1 MKIDRSKLKKYL
13 PEPPADCKLFIDK
26 LKSCDRKELHDLL
39 KPITIWHIGKC
50 ELYHW
55 IDALD
60 LFDSILEEACIK
72 TGTWMLN
79 CDKPENGELK
89 ILVLDILHF
98 TALLIEHSYSRH
110 LYNSIEYLIMLLQSS
125 DVHIVL
131 GVLSLLY
138 VFSKRSNFITRLQI
152 DKKQALIGRLIF
164 LAETWGGR
172 ENGFDLARCCSVRNP
187 SDFPEHATNLHF
199 AYTVPSESTSNS
211 GPTLQISK
219 QIDIPNVHSAGIN
232 AAAVMEMVLAEHP
245 LPEDKQIKL
254 FTHLRLAYAFPSF
267 DQRLLCIQA
276 RLQALSILIYSSGM
290 QEANNVLYDGL
301 IEELVE
307 VLNVRDPTLTDIK
320 ASALK
325 TLTSIIH
332 LERTTKHPPRLQ
344 EIIETTQANSYHG
357 FLPALVRQCIDK
369 LTDDSNER
377 FPQSLSTALFS
388 FLYHLASYETGGD
401 ALVNCGIMQSLIKV
415 VNYYDESQDF
425 IMFVTRAV
433 RVIDLITSL
442 DITSFQTNNGL
453 QAFINRL
460 EHEITQ
466 CRKEQPFIIRIP
478 KRTQGTPT
486 TNLDTHP
493 PLSPSARSDISGEH
507 PTLTATTPSH
517 VSRDMDTSELLD
529 ENHELMPNSPVPG
542 LTCYHQRA
550 ALLKSILNYLKRAFT
565 EPTMADTTRHIMDG
579 SLPNSLKHIISNAE
593 YYGPSLFHLATDV
606 VTSFI
611 FQEPSQ
617 LSSLQDNGLTD
628 VLMHALLKKDV
639 PAARDVLASLPNIF
653 SALCL
658 NTRGLENFME
668 YKPFDKLFCV
678 LLSPEYL
685 PAMRRRRG
693 NDTLYGTASSLGN
706 AVDELMR
713 HQVSL
718 RTEAMKSI
726 ITLLEQLVELGNNP
740 KYCCQKPHSSS
751 SSTTTTKLTDTIRT
765 QHRTVRTT
773 NATNT
778 NTGGNDRNSSD
789 DEYDDDEATNDEAP
803 LANRS
808 VQSQQQQPPL
818 TTTATTT
825 TAATTETTTNIP
837 IVLNQTLLSE
847 KKSEDETAP
856 IAVPLLDYITNIM
869 RFVEGVIS
877 NNTTDDHGK
886 EFVKLGG
893 LKPLLDILQMKNLP
907 IDFPSSPA
915 CQCVAALCKSTLTL
929 LVKDNKL
936 IEMVITNLDTILNSL
951 TDFYSNRTYDGSLL
965 IEELACAV
973 SSSTTVSIDPMDA
986 INQSSLTPILHQLSI
1001 VHSHISLL
1009 ISLCKITQNEVR
1021 SILISFW
1028 GTETGIRVLKN
1039 LNKLCLTLIWE
1050 SSILLS
1056 LCSSDTNIID
1066 QQFNKNDLLKLF
1078 PLINDLTNTISPLQN
1093 VSTQLNDLTTNE
1105 ITRTFD
1111 IDEIM
1116 SMDTSDFTKLKLKLS
1131 FNIQQRIK
1139 TIKPLLCVSSKLG
1152 RALSELYNLLVKQC
1166 STSQLRHARRFNQ
1179 PPTPYI
1185 PTAAAKLVAS
1195 TLTEV
1200 LRDGF
1205 LFHLPGNVNLSES
1218 QIEKFRLTFF
1228 VCTIG
1233 FATPML
1239 FDERRRPYMLML
1251 QQFELSKAQDALFS
1265 SLEWTLD
1272 LINRQSLTTDDQQ
1285 TSSQTNNTYDAS
1297 PTEFLNSAL
1306 MLILRLVNVKSILDS
1321 PHSIPKKPQTERSY
1335 FIPFNP
1341 LHYLALTHKCAF
1353 HILTNSCSVLWDK
1366 PYLLKDHATKIIDSI
1381 LSIFCHILRGESQ
1394 IQKKLQEEEQQQ
1406 QQQQNLTTT
1415 AASTATSSSTV
1426 MPANDIT
1433 QQQSNT
1439 DTDLPGSSALIP
1451 NASTQLNEDLIQSIT
1466 MMGFSR
1472 EHAIEGL
1479 LQTNNNLE
1487 LAVDYCVN
1495 HPQAVTA
1502 PQTQTNLPDMDADMA
1517 RALLLSLGQDVD
1529 EASLANPI
1537 AALAA
1542 LSRENN
1548 NINEI
1553 TSALSSNLPTT
1564 TPTTNIDST
1573 VQNQTLVEN
1582 LNQQKSSPII
1592 ESLSKES
1599 VDRFTDSIM
1608 LKILDILPDT
1618 VYKMCEL
1625 VVTTMHRNGIT
1636 WRDHFLEIIANDIK
1650 TSYLYLI
1657 DLLDKNYLNQ
1667 QNDEQSILVFL
1678 NDHQNSVLFSRTL
1691 LMSLL
1696 FEEMPFPC
1704 ARIAEKFSLINYF
1717 CILIHRTT
1725 DYLIKFNEKKTPTW
1739 LSPVFIFIDLYEKVS
1754 LASKRR
1760 SIINQN
1766 YRNYNRVWQWFD
1778 ERAVKWN
1785 NYSLAHN
1792 KQIDDAYANGEPSCK
1807 IVIQRRNYLI
1817 QFNTM
1822 LQTNEDTHNKRPI
1835 MLTFTKPTPKTNT
1848 DSSTQVPP
1856 PPPPTSS
1863 SSSRIFS
1870 TSDTSDDDDDDDDHD
1885 HHHQQHGQGVAINS
1899 NDTKMETDQQQQQ
1912 QQPQENDITTISII
1926 ESLADDHALL
1936 LTSDCV
1942 YLIRMPVDPDAIHAL
1957 LRLILRLTRDYKYAR
1972 QFAQS
1977 GGIQAILS
1985 LTQASSFQGCAS
1997 LITLIF
2003 RHIMEDDSNLRLAME
2018 KAIRQALTGNHGV
2031 SIGVQPACPGSHELN
2046 VILRILGPAMTRAP
2060 DIFLDVASN
2069 VLQLLP
2075 PSASRLA
2082 GSLSRFTNPFLTE
2095 DDHHTQ
2101 TNLPMGP
2108 LILQARPATSQT
2120 TTSEQNSQI
2129 RTTRPITTTTTTTT
2143 TTDTVGELAERLLVD
2158 LLDFLLTNDDNN
2170 NNNNSKRLL
2179 SKSTVLRILAE
2190 LIRSYANVAKL
2201 VSTKTFQLQ
2210 DNQTCSALS
2219 YILDS
2224 LLPGTNNQQIDY
2236 DKDIPALCRLFLVA
2250 MAACNH
2256 CLESQMNLVNEV
2268 KMSLNKILILP
2279 ECDEKHMKLQALA
2292 NIINTMIES
2301 CPAPNT
2307 SAPQQGQH
2315 RMSQSIINNM
2325 IKIMYKRGLINDLA
2339 KMIHSIELSS
2349 PKLADTV
2356 NAVLKPMETLSRAI
2370 NYATSLHVQSGT
2382 RPHTT
2387 RHPTTATTNETN
2399 ATTTIPSSSSTTTD
2413 STVPI
2418 QEQTIIRNDEQSTT
2432 TTTTTTTIDSS
2443 RTTEQQQ
2450 QTSTDSTLVP
2460 IQNENR
2466 LSTDNTNLNNNN
2478 TSLNSANQ
2486 VQLSISQEEL
2496 LNATDMEPVAGL
2508 PQDVDIFERNIHGA
2522 ARLSTDEEDDDE
2534 DDEEVSIEDDDEDEN
2549 GPVGTINVQFDVTHA
2564 LDNTHDN
2571 ASSSSSTTTSAD
2583 HDDEE
2588 DAEETDSPDEDMDM
2602 ENGNGNDRE
2611 PQHRYSDDDE
2621 DITSEEEGDVRLTG
2635 PTSSGEQHDDE
2646 HDDDLDED
2654 SDNTESDETH
2664 TGDELDETEGPTIDI
2679 HIETASSQSTDENM
2693 TTNNERTDQTNEAG
2707 DNINADTANN
2717 NNNQE
2722 DDEEDED
2729 EEEEDEEEQDE
2740 DEDDF
2745 AEDDD
2750 AAAEDIEDMVER
2762 DMDAANAWQDDDDE
2776 EEDEDDEDES
2786 TEFEDDDGDIADYV
2800 TEMELDEEVLSEIRN
2815 NLMSPTDIDPILIS
2829 NLQGVRIRASGYPS
2843 FHGIN
2848 DTVDPALP
2856 PPPIS
2861 VPALH
2866 PLLVH
2871 HADNQLSSGAF
2882 SRFRQLGTTTTTT
2895 TAPNQA
2901 NINVLTTQAN
2911 PASTLT
2917 FGQQN
2922 GPTMLT
2928 GQTALTVQQQINQQA
2943 QRNRTTRT
2951 LFIPGGTTTF
2961 GRVAAGGFAEYLQ
2974 HANQLDVD
2982 PLTGSALTNNGNLP
2996 GTATARIL
3004 VGNGA
3009 DSDALR
3015 FLHDQM
3021 LMDIAPQANEGN
3033 ENIDGTKI
3041 YMIRTPLARWIE
3053 ESVVLDG
3060 PYVHDTVLALKSKIT
3075 EPLEKQYEAELQVV
3089 LAKKAKDD
3097 EERKKRSDEKARQ
3110 DAERAQAAAAAAVAA
3125 SAGSTSTTTNDQ
3137 QSTENTTTTTTTT
3150 TSEPL
3155 ISVTSFNDDVNLR
3168 QEETLLS
3175 PQLQRSAQLHAAAAA
3190 AAAAAAET
3198 NQDMNTTPIS
3208 STNDESTPMNLQP
3221 GGQATSDAGT
3231 SPLPTENMST
3241 DGQSPGQLATSP
3253 TTSMEINHPSPIRE
3267 NPIEQQQQEQVTIQ
3281 PETATTEQV
3290 SSSTT
3295 TEQLAATAT
3304 AASASAVTTAPPV
3317 EPEVEWTTL
3326 VIDGREFRVPRA
3338 LEIDPSFLAALPEE
3352 MRQEIL
3358 TDQVRNFEREEN
3370 QRRAQRAAAYAAA
3383 NPTANLN
3390 SQTIDGMNNENL
3402 SSRTNQTTSEAVI
3415 GEMLGEIN
3423 PEFISALPPEIREEL
3438 LAERR
3443 RTAATMAAMNG
3454 VNLPDSGPAEFLR
3467 TLQPHLRQQ
3476 VLADMDESQIG
3487 ALPEDIANEARALRA
3502 AMETQQQQYLR
3513 ERMVRNHHDMMNMLT
3528 NNTHHSTRP
3537 IRMYNFRALQEA
3549 RNNRTDRQPTNWYSL
3564 RTGANAG
3571 DLNSNTSTIGSR
3583 GRQLLDYE
3591 SICCLL
3597 ILLFIDDTRLNFAR
3611 LQKVLKNLCH
3621 HTQTR
3626 QWIIKALLSII
3637 NKSTGRTEYDG
3648 PLTSTPGA
3656 PTLLLKNPPINNQ
3669 IQTQITTT
3677 TTNTNNNGNEIQQI
3691 KNINPS
3697 WLTIN
3702 FESAFGART
3711 NVFKIQRIGHTKRHG
3726 SMQISVHAQACP
3738 IVCRQVLESLIIL
3751 AKNFPEQFLPLPINN
3766 TNESQ
3771 QQSAI
3776 VSSNE
3781 QTIKNTSPDKQLIA
3795 TPSKTSPNIRD
3806 LSFWELILKLD
3817 QSFNNRSNRSS
3828 TNPLQ
3833 NISSIVI
3840 TNTTAPTTATINVTT
3855 TNNNNNHQRTTL
3867 TLNINNN
3874 EIDFESSP
3882 LAALLLMLD
3891 HPILNKNN
3899 QLMDKLFKLLSIISQ
3914 SFQVHIITKK
3924 EVSPLP
3930 LATSTP
3936 MTTEPPNQPT
3946 TTTTTTAAPVP
3957 ATTTTNTIQQQTNNQ
3972 TLTTNTNNKLV
3983 VSDDQVVL
3991 GSHLDLVIKA
4001 LISKSCTED
4010 GLEFATILLLN
4021 ISKINQ
4027 ATRDKVLHLLLNGI
4041 RLLGKDV
4048 SEEIKQLHGEVQDYL
4063 SKNKSTTTTG
4073 NDDESSNTGIDESTK
4088 LFDSYKSIR
4097 SNTLTSTTVDPNA
4110 KQQDLQLPAMVMLTS
4125 KTANQQFLLR
4135 ILKVIIQLREATKK
4149 EQLDAQTHFESEL
4162 HTLTRR
4168 LDTLRQSLRSHIP
4181 TDNNNSQNEILQPI
4195 DDLSNRLE
4203 QMRTRLQTILN
4214 SNTIEQRQQLFS
4226 QRETINDIQDIY
4238 RLIRQLE
4245 SLIENF
4251 HEPTST
4257 STTTATA
4264 TTTTTTMTSRI
4275 NDVLQTIPPLFPQII
4290 EPMDIGQY
4298 LPTQQVKLS
4307 DLLNINQLWDSLSD
4321 CLLSLAKLP
4330 DPHAVL
4336 VLQPAVEAFFLVHAA
4351 DLDNENDKTNRK
4363 KKDRETRE
4371 ALSHL
4376 ECFGPAPTTTSDEQ
4390 SINETSTTTA
4400 TATATNDTSTPTL
4413 VLRTNSV
4420 QSISTNDLP
4429 LDAQKFVEF
4438 ARTHRTVLNQILRQ
4452 STQHLSEGPFHILTD
4467 YTSILD
4473 FDVKRKYFR
4482 HELDRLKEN
4491 IRGEDLAVHVRRNN
4505 VFEDS
4510 YRELS
4515 RRSPED
4521 WKHRFYIVFDG
4532 EEGQDAGGLL
4542 REWYSIIARSMF
4554 DPNYALFM
4562 INPGDRVTYM
4572 PNPLSHC
4579 NANHS
4584 QYFKFIGRIIAKAIF
4599 DNKCMDCYFTRS
4611 FYKHIL
4617 GIPVRY
4623 TDMESVDLQFYKNLV
4638 MLLENDIHQL
4648 GLDLTFSL
4656 DASEFGVN
4664 KVIELIT
4671 NGSTIVVTNE
4681 NKHEYVRLVCQEKMI
4696 GSIRQQINAFLEGFY
4711 TIIPKSLI
4719 SIFNEQE
4726 LELLISG
4733 LPDIDIEDLKAN
4745 TEYHKYRP
4753 NSLQVQWFW
4762 RALRSF
4768 DKEDLAKFLQFVT
4781 GTSKVPLQ
4789 GFAHLEGMN
4798 GAQKFQI
4805 HRDDRSTDR
4814 LPSAH
4819 TCFNQLD
4826 LPAYESYDKLR
4837 KMLLIAIRE
4846 CAGFGFA

>member
-26 LKSCDRKELHDLL
+26 LKSCDRKELHELL

-79 CDKPENGELK
+79 CDKPENAELK

-138 VFSKRSNFITRLQI
+138 VFSKRSNFITRLQH

-172 ENGFDLARCCSVRNP
+172 ENGFDLARCCSFRNP
-187 SDFPEHATNLHF
+187 ADFPEHATNLHF
-199 AYTVPSESTSNS
+199 AYTVSSEASSTN
-211 GPTLQISK
+211 GPTMQIPR
-219 QIDIPNVHSAGIN
+219 QIDIPNVHLAGPN
-232 AAAVMEMVLAEHP
+232 AAAVMELALAEHT

-254 FTHLRLAYAFPSF
+254 FTHLRLAYSFPSF
-267 DQRLLCIQA
+267 EQRLLCIQA
-276 RLQALSILIYSSGM
+276 RLQALSILVYSAAI
-290 QEANNVLYDGL
+290 QEASNVLYDGL

-344 EIIETTQANSYHG
+344 EIIEATQANSYHG
-357 FLPALVRQCIDK
+357 FLPVLVRQCIDK

-401 ALVNCGIMQSLIKV
+401 ALVNCGIMQSLVKV

-442 DITSFQTNNGL
+442 DMTSFQTNNGL

-466 CRKEQPFIIRIP
+466 CRKEQPFTIRIP
-478 KRTQGTPT
+478 KRNQGTPT
-486 TNLDTHP
+486 AHLDSHP
-493 PLSPSARSDISGEH
+493 PLSPGAQSDISGEH
-507 PTLTATTPSH
+507 PSVTTANTTANSTIH
-517 VSRDMDTSELLD
+517 LGKDMDTSEFF
-529 ENHELMPNSPVPG
+529 EEHQESIPQSPIPG

-550 ALLKSILNYLKRAFT
+550 ALLKSILNYLKKAIT

-606 VTSFI
+606 VTLFI

-639 PAARDVLASLPNIF
+639 PAARDVLSSLPTIF
-653 SALCL
+653 SSLCL

-668 YKPFDKLFCV
+668 YKPFDKLFRV

-693 NDTLYGTASSLGN
+693 TDTVYGTASNLGN

-726 ITLLEQLVELGNNP
+726 ITLLEQLVEIGNNP

-751 SSTTTTKLTDTIRT
+751 SSSTTSKLTDTIRT

-773 NATNT
+773 NTTNA
-778 NTGGNDRNSSD
+778 NTAGNDRNSSD

-808 VQSQQQQPPL
+808 APPQP
-818 TTTATTT
+818 TTTATTPRGSIITATAT
-825 TAATTETTTNIP
+825 TPTAAAAAATTTTSGVSTSPETIANVP

-847 KKSEDETAP
+847 NKSEDESVP
-856 IAVPLLDYITNIM
+856 IAVPLLDYITNVM

-893 LKPLLDILQMKNLP
+893 LKPLLDILQMRNLP
-907 IDFPSSPA
+907 IDFPSSQA

-936 IEMVITNLDTILNSL
+936 IEMVITNLDNILNSL
-951 TDFYSNRTYDGSLL
+951 TEFYSARTYDGSLL
-965 IEELACAV
+965 IEELARAV
-973 SSSTTVSIDPMDA
+973 SSSTPIDPIDA
-986 INQSSLTPILHQLSI
+986 INQSSLTPTLHRLSV

-1009 ISLCKITQNEVR
+1009 ISLCKISQTDVR
-1021 SILISFW
+1021 GILISFW
-1028 GTETGIRVLKN
+1028 GTETGLRVLRN

-1056 LCSSDTNIID
+1056 LCSSETNLID

-1078 PLINDLTNTISPLQN
+1078 PLINDLTNTISPLHN
-1093 VSTQLNDLTTNE
+1093 VSNQLNDLTTNE
-1105 ITRTFD
+1105 TARTFD
-1111 IDEIM
+1111 VDEII

-1131 FNIQQRIK
+1131 SNIQQRIK

-1152 RALSELYNLLVKQC
+1152 RALGELYNLLVRQC
-1166 STSQLRHARRFNQ
+1166 STSQMRHARRFNQ
-1179 PPTPYI
+1179 Q
-1185 PTAAAKLVAS
+1185 PTAYTPTASAKYVTS

-1205 LFHLPGNVNLSES
+1205 SFHLPANNNLSES

-1251 QQFELSKAQDALFS
+1251 QQFESSKAQEALFS
-1265 SLEWTLD
+1265 ALEWTLN
-1272 LINRQSLTTDDQQ
+1272 LINRQSQSTDDQQ
-1285 TSSQTNNTYDAS
+1285 LSQLNNSYDAS

-1306 MLILRLVNVKSILDS
+1306 MLILRLVNVKSILES
-1321 PHSIPKKPQTERSY
+1321 PYSIAKKSQLEGTHY
-1335 FIPFNP
+1335 TPFNP
-1341 LHYLALTHKCAF
+1341 LHYLAATHKSAF
-1353 HILTNSCSVLWDK
+1353 HILTNSYSVLWDK

-1394 IQKKLQEEEQQQ
+1394 IQKKLQDEEQLQQQ
-1406 QQQQNLTTT
+1406 QQQQQQPQPQQPNAVL
-1415 AASTATSSSTV
+1415 ASTSSS
-1426 MPANDIT
+1426 NDVN
-1433 QQQSNT
+1433 QQQPSSI
-1439 DTDLPGSSALIP
+1439 DADLAGSSGLQGN
-1451 NASTQLNEDLIQSIT
+1451 NATPLNEDYIQSIT
-1466 MMGFSR
+1466 SMGFSR

-1479 LQTNNNLE
+1479 MQTNNNLE
-1487 LAVDYCVN
+1487 LAVDYCVS
-1495 HPQAVTA
+1495 HPPTIVA
-1502 PQTQTNLPDMDADMA
+1502 PQPQSNVPDMDADMA
-1517 RALLLSLGQDVD
+1517 CALLLSLGQEVD
-1529 EASLANPI
+1529 GAALANPV

-1542 LSRENN
+1542 LSRDNN
-1548 NINEI
+1548 NIASSETNA
-1553 TSALSSNLPTT
+1553 TSTT
-1564 TPTTNIDST
+1564 ESAPSAPATA
-1573 VQNQTLVEN
+1573 EN
-1582 LNQQKSSPII
+1582 TNQQKAAGQI
-1592 ESLSKES
+1592 EPLSKES
-1599 VDRFTDSIM
+1599 VDRFTDSIR

-1625 VVTTMHRNGIT
+1625 VVTTMHRNGIA

-1650 TSYLYLI
+1650 TSYLSLI
-1657 DLLDKNYLNQ
+1657 ELLDKNSSDENQ
-1667 QNDEQSILVFL
+1667 QPTAVFL
-1678 NDHQNSVLFSRTL
+1678 NEHQNSVLFSRIL

-1704 ARIAEKFSLINYF
+1704 ARVVERFSLVNYF

-1725 DYLIKFNEKKTPTW
+1725 DYLTKLNEKKTPAW
-1739 LSPVFIFIDLYEKVS
+1739 LASAFIFVDLYEKVS

-1760 SIINQN
+1760 AIINEN
-1766 YRNYNRVWQWFD
+1766 YRDCTRVWQWFD
-1778 ERAVKWN
+1778 ERTVRWT
-1785 NYSLAHN
+1785 NYPIAQN

-1807 IVIQRRNYLI
+1807 ILIQRRNYLI
-1817 QFNTM
+1817 QFSTM
-1822 LQTNEDTHNKRPI
+1822 LQTNEETHNKRPI
-1835 MLTFTKPTPKTNT
+1835 MLTFVKPSTKTNA
-1848 DSSTQVPP
+1848 DGSTQAPLVPP
-1856 PPPPTSS
+1856 KLSS
-1863 SSSRIFS
+1863 VLSA
-1870 TSDTSDDDDDDDDHD
+1870 SDTSDDDDDDDDHD
-1885 HHHQQHGQGVAINS
+1885 DDDHHHEQPGQGVAITS
-1899 NDTKMETDQQQQQ
+1899 TKSKKVESMDTEQQMDT
-1912 QQPQENDITTISII
+1912 NVSII
-1926 ESLADDHALL
+1926 ESLADEHALI

-1985 LTQASSFQGCAS
+1985 LTQTSAFQGCAS

-2003 RHIMEDDSNLRLAME
+2003 RHVMEDDSNLRLAME
-2018 KAIRQALTGNHGV
+2018 KAIRQALTGNHGG
-2031 SIGVQPACPGSHELN
+2031 SIGVQPGCPGSHELN
-2046 VILRILGPAMTRAP
+2046 VILRILGPAMTRSP

-2075 PSASRLA
+2075 PSAGRLPGSISRY
-2082 GSLSRFTNPFLTE
+2082 TNPFSTE
-2095 DDHHTQ
+2095 DDHYSHG
-2101 TNLPMGP
+2101 NLHKGP

-2120 TTSEQNSQI
+2120 TATTATASNTTIGNTTSTTEHSSQHRVARPNS
-2129 RTTRPITTTTTTTT
+2129 TTASH
-2143 TTDTVGELAERLLVD
+2143 DSAGGLAERLLVD
-2158 LLDFLLTNDDNN
+2158 LLDFLLTNDDATP
-2170 NNNNSKRLL
+2170 KRLL

-2201 VSTKTFQLQ
+2201 VSTKTFTLS
-2210 DNQTCSALS
+2210 DNQSCSALS
-2219 YILDS
+2219 FILDH

-2268 KMSLNKILILP
+2268 KMSLNKILVLP
-2279 ECDEKHMKLQALA
+2279 ECDEKHLRLQALA

-2315 RMSQSIINNM
+2315 RLSQSIINNM
-2325 IKIMYKRGLINDLA
+2325 VKIMYKRGLINDLA

-2356 NAVLKPMETLSRAI
+2356 NAVLKPMETLSRNI
-2370 NYATSLHVQSGT
+2370 NLATSLHVPASA
-2382 RPHTT
+2382 RPHAT
-2387 RHPTTATTNETN
+2387 RHPAATSTNQ
-2399 ATTTIPSSSSTTTD
+2399 TD
-2413 STVPI
+2413 ASTVPSA
-2418 QEQTIIRNDEQSTT
+2418 TSTT
-2432 TTTTTTTIDSS
+2432 TTTATSTTASDAASTSTPNQTTTTNPDQAIRATADASQLP
-2443 RTTEQQQ
+2443 EQQTAHNSSL
-2450 QTSTDSTLVP
+2450 TSSH
-2460 IQNENR
+2460 NENR
-2466 LSTDNTNLNNNN
+2466 SSMDNANPNNNN
-2478 TSLNSANQ
+2478 TSLNSASQ
-2486 VQLSISQEEL
+2486 VLLSISQEEL
-2496 LNATDMEPVAGL
+2496 MNATDMEPVAGL
-2508 PQDVDIFERNIHGA
+2508 PQDVDIFERNIRGA
-2522 ARLSTDEEDDDE
+2522 APSSTDEDECDGDDDDDDDDGESIEDEDDD
-2534 DDEEVSIEDDDEDEN
+2534 DDDEA
-2549 GPVGTINVQFDVTHA
+2549 VGTINVEFDVAHPLDDTHEHE
-2564 LDNTHDN
+2564 TT
-2571 ASSSSSTTTSAD
+2571 SSSTATSD
-2583 HDDEE
+2583 GQDDED
-2588 DAEETDSPDEDMDM
+2588 DAEETDSPDEDIDMDSA
-2602 ENGNGNDRE
+2602 NGNDRD

-2635 PTSSGEQHDDE
+2635 PIAAGEPHDDE
-2646 HDDDLDED
+2646 LDDE
-2654 SDNTESDETH
+2654 SDNSDSDETH

-2679 HIETASSQSTDENM
+2679 HIETASSQSTDEHLAGDNDR
-2693 TTNNERTDQTNEAG
+2693 NDQTNETCGHA
-2707 DNINADTANN
+2707 NAETANN
-2717 NNNQE
+2717 NDNNQE
-2722 DDEEDED
+2722 EEDDDDEDEDED
-2729 EEEEDEEEQDE
+2729 EEEDDEEQDD

-2745 AEDDD
+2745 AGDDD
-2750 AAAEDIEDMVER
+2750 ANAADIEEMIAN
-2762 DMDAANAWQDDDDE
+2762 DMDAANAWQDE
-2776 EEDEDDEDES
+2776 EEEDEDEDDEDES
-2786 TEFEDDDGDIADYV
+2786 TEFEDEDGDIADYV
-2800 TEMELDEEVLSEIRN
+2800 HEMEFDEEVLSEIRN

-2829 NLQGVRIRASGYPS
+2829 NLQGVRIRATGFPS
-2843 FHGIN
+2843 LHGIN
-2848 DTVDPALP
+2848 DTTDPALP
-2856 PPPIS
+2856 PPPMS

-2882 SRFRQLGTTTTTT
+2882 SRFRQLGATATTTT
-2895 TAPNQA
+2895 TAPNPA
-2901 NINVLTTQAN
+2901 VSLNVLPTHGAQA
-2911 PASTLT
+2911 ATLT

-2922 GPTMLT
+2922 GPTATILT
-2928 GQTALTVQQQINQQA
+2928 GPAAVAAHQQLAHQT

-2951 LFIPGGTTTF
+2951 LFIPGGTTAF
-2961 GRVAAGGFAEYLQ
+2961 GRTAVAAGGFSDYLNQ
-2974 HANQLDVD
+2974 VNQLDVD
-2982 PLTGSALTNNGNLP
+2982 PLSGSTVNNGNIQ
-2996 GTATARIL
+2996 GTTTARIL

-3009 DSDALR
+3009 DPDAWR
-3015 FLHDQM
+3015 FLHDQI

-3041 YMIRTPLARWIE
+3041 YMIRTPLARWME

-3075 EPLEKQYEAELQVV
+3075 EPLEKQYESELQVV
-3089 LAKKAKDD
+3089 LAKKAKDE
-3097 EERKKRSDEKARQ
+3097 EERKKRAEEKARQ
-3110 DAERAQAAAAAAVAA
+3110 DAERTQAAV
-3125 SAGSTSTTTNDQ
+3125 
-3137 QSTENTTTTTTTT
+3137 
-3150 TSEPL
+3150 
-3155 ISVTSFNDDVNLR
+3155 
-3168 QEETLLS
+3168 
-3175 PQLQRSAQLHAAAAA
+3175 AAAAA
-3190 AAAAAAET
+3190 AAASTTATTET
-3198 NQDMNTTPIS
+3198 STTTTDQAQTTATEPVITVPSTGCEIQHVNDIVMTSPEQYRLTQTSSFTDTVQDIS
-3208 STNDESTPMNLQP
+3208 SSLARPASEESTTTTLPP
-3221 GGQATSDAGT
+3221 TGAVT
-3231 SPLPTENMST
+3231 SPLPTDNMST
-3241 DGQSPGQLATSP
+3241 GGQSPAQLATSP
-3253 TTSMEINHPSPIRE
+3253 TTSMEINHPSPPKDAS
-3267 NPIEQQQQEQVTIQ
+3267 NEQDQQHEEQSTTNA
-3281 PETATTEQV
+3281 ETTLTA
-3290 SSSTT
+3290 STT
-3295 TEQLAATAT
+3295 TEEVPSTTDAIVEQPSVSATAT
-3304 AASASAVTTAPPV
+3304 STTTAPPP
-3317 EPEVEWTTL
+3317 EPEVEWTVL
-3326 VIDGREFRVPRA
+3326 VIDGREFRVPKA

-3352 MRQEIL
+3352 LRQEIL
-3358 TDQVRNFEREEN
+3358 TDQVRNFEREES

-3383 NPTANLN
+3383 NPTASLN
-3390 SQTIDGMNNENL
+3390 TQSTENATNDNF
-3402 SSRTNQTTSEAVI
+3402 SMRTNQATTEAVI

-3423 PEFISALPPEIREEL
+3423 PEFISALPQEIREEL

-3443 RTAATMAAMNG
+3443 RTAAAMAAMSG

-3467 TLQPHLRQQ
+3467 TLQPHLREQ

-3513 ERMVRNHHDMMNMLT
+3513 DRMVRTHHDMMNMLT

-3537 IRMYNFRALQEA
+3537 IRMYNLRALQEA
-3549 RNNRTDRQPTNWYSL
+3549 RNNRTDRQSTNWYSL
-3564 RTGANAG
+3564 RAGANAG
-3571 DLNSNTSTIGSR
+3571 DLNSNPSTLGTR

-3591 SICCLL
+3591 SVCCLL
-3597 ILLFIDDTRLNFAR
+3597 VLLFIDDPRLNLPR
-3611 LQKVLKNLCH
+3611 LQKVLRYLCH
-3621 HTQTR
+3621 HNQTR

-3637 NKSTGRTEYDG
+3637 NKSTGSTEYE
-3648 PLTSTPGA
+3648 PPTSTPGA
-3656 PTLLLKNPPINNQ
+3656 PTLVLKNPSTNNQ
-3669 IQTQITTT
+3669 SQSSTSTAVTTS
-3677 TTNTNNNGNEIQQI
+3677 NNNETQQVKI
-3691 KNINPS
+3691 ISPS

-3711 NVFKIQRIGHTKRHG
+3711 NVFRILRLGNTKRHG
-3726 SMQISVHAQACP
+3726 SVQISVHAQACP
-3738 IVCRQVLESLIIL
+3738 IVCRQVLDSLIIL
-3751 AKNFPEQFLPLPINN
+3751 AKNFPEQFLPLPNAYTTSTESQPATLS
-3766 TNESQ
+3766 TNEPTNK
-3771 QQSAI
+3771 
-3776 VSSNE
+3776 VN
-3781 QTIKNTSPDKQLIA
+3781 SPDKQLVA
-3795 TPSKTSPNIRD
+3795 TPSKASTNTRE
-3806 LSFWELILKLD
+3806 LSFWELLLKLD
-3817 QSFNNRSNRSS
+3817 QSFSNRTNRSS
-3828 TNPLQ
+3828 SNSSQ
-3833 NISSIVI
+3833 NIASIVI
-3840 TNTTAPTTATINVTT
+3840 SNPNAGNSQRATS
-3855 TNNNNNHQRTTL
+3855 
-3867 TLNINNN
+3867 TLNINNNNN

-3882 LAALLLMLD
+3882 LAALLLMLN
-3891 HPILNKNN
+3891 HPILNKNS
-3899 QLMDKLFKLLSIISQ
+3899 QLMDKLFKLLSLISQ
-3914 SFQVHIITKK
+3914 SFSRHIITKK
-3924 EVSPLP
+3924 DATPSPL
-3930 LATSTP
+3930 AASTP
-3936 MTTEPPNQPT
+3936 M
-3946 TTTTTTAAPVP
+3946 
-3957 ATTTTNTIQQQTNNQ
+3957 ATDPSSQTVNPFQQQQNLPTLPLPVNQ
-3972 TLTTNTNNKLV
+3972 SNTTNKLV
-3983 VSDDQVVL
+3983 VSDDQVIL
-3991 GSHLDLVIKA
+3991 GSQLDLVINA
-4001 LISKSCTED
+4001 LILKSCAED
-4010 GLEFATILLLN
+4010 GLECATKLLLDV
-4021 ISKINQ
+4021 SKINQ
-4027 ATRDKVLHLLLNGI
+4027 ATRDKVLHLLLDGI
-4041 RLLGKDV
+4041 RKLGEKV
-4048 SEEIKQLHGEVQDYL
+4048 SREIKQLLLEVQDYL
-4063 SKNKSTTTTG
+4063 SKNKSLLPTT
-4073 NDDESSNTGIDESTK
+4073 NDDDSSNAASDESLK
-4088 LFDSYKSIR
+4088 LFDSYRSIR
-4097 SNTLTSTTVDPNA
+4097 SNTLTSINNDPNA

-4135 ILKVIIQLREATKK
+4135 ILRVIIELRNTTKK
-4149 EQLDAQTHFESEL
+4149 EQLDAQTHFETEL
-4162 HTLTRR
+4162 HALARR
-4168 LDTLRQSLRSHIP
+4168 LDTLRQSLRSQFP
-4181 TDNNNSQNEILQPI
+4181 SDAANQQNETLQPI
-4195 DDLSNRLE
+4195 DELANRLE
-4203 QMRTRLQTILN
+4203 QMRTRLQTVLN
-4214 SNTIEQRQQLFS
+4214 SSTLEQRQQIFS
-4226 QRETINDIQDIY
+4226 QQETINDIQNIY
-4238 RLIRQLE
+4238 RLIQQLE
-4245 SLIENF
+4245 VLIESF
-4251 HEPTST
+4251 HEPTLPAAM
-4257 STTTATA
+4257 TT
-4264 TTTTTTMTSRI
+4264 RI
-4275 NDVLQTIPPLFPQII
+4275 NDVLQTIPPLLPQIS
-4290 EPMDIGQY
+4290 EPMDVGAL
-4298 LPTQQVKLS
+4298 LPATPTKLS
-4307 DLLNINQLWDSLSD
+4307 DLLNINQLWNSLSD
-4321 CLLSLAKLP
+4321 CLSSLARLP

-4336 VLQPAVEAFFLVHAA
+4336 VLQPAVEAFFIVHAA
-4351 DLDNENDKTNRK
+4351 DLDNESDKQNKK

-4376 ECFGPAPTTTSDEQ
+4376 ECFGPAPTTTSADRGAPDEPVIAP
-4390 SINETSTTTA
+4390 SNTAASATDITS
-4400 TATATNDTSTPTL
+4400 PTL
-4413 VLRTNSV
+4413 VLRTGMS
-4420 QSISTNDLP
+4420 QTISTNELP

-4467 YTSILD
+4467 YTAILD

-4482 HELDRLKEN
+4482 YELDRLKDN
-4491 IRGEDLAVHVRRNN
+4491 NRGEDLAVHVRRQN

-4515 RRSPED
+4515 RRQSVD

-4554 DPNYALFM
+4554 DSNYALFM

-4572 PNPLSHC
+4572 PNPSSHI
-4579 NANHS
+4579 NTNHS
-4584 QYFKFIGRIIAKAIF
+4584 QYFKFIGRVIAKAIF
-4599 DNKCMDCYFTRS
+4599 DNKFMDCYFTRS

-4617 GIPVRY
+4617 GIPIRY

-4638 MLLENDIHQL
+4638 MLLENDLQQL

-4656 DASEFGVN
+4656 DVNEFGEN
-4664 KVIELIT
+4664 KVVELIP
-4671 NGSTIVVTNE
+4671 NGSTIAVTNE

-4696 GSIRQQINAFLEGFY
+4696 GSIRLQINSFLEGFY
-4711 TIIPKSLI
+4711 SIIPKSLI